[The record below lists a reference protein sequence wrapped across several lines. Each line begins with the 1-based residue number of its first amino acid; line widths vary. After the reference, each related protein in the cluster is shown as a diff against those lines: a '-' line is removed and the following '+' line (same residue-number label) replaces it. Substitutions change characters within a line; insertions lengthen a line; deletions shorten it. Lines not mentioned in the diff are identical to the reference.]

1 MPRFLST
8 KTFGH
13 EIGLSA
19 AFRQWRAESHCR
31 LIHGYALA
39 IKFTFGCDDL
49 DVRNWVVDFGSLKS
63 LRQRLEDTFDHKLL
77 VAEDDPLRPA
87 LESLGKL
94 GLADV
99 VIVPATGCE
108 RFAELIF
115 ESTEVWLKDAGYSPR
130 CWVEEVEVREHG
142 ANSAIY
148 TRRQDEPADPV
159 GIPVELIIPEHSRRS
174 SDHEKSDDD
183 ASPDQHIELKVGDIW
198 ETRDRV
204 YRVLITGFDPKD
216 TSGYPFL
223 ADNGATYTL
232 NGRWSLAT
240 QAGDDLVTLISRKE
254 G

>member
-63 LRQRLEDTFDHKLL
+63 LKQRLEDTFDHKLL
-77 VAEDDPLRPA
+77 VAEDDPHLMTFELLQRA
-87 LESLGKL
+87 
-94 GLADV
+94 GLAEIV
-99 VIVPATGCE
+99 VVPATGCE
-108 RFAELIF
+108 RFAEMIY

-148 TRRQDEPADPV
+148 RRDSARLLTAGIDLGSLDLDWSNAVGGPTAGPTPV
-159 GIPVELIIPEHSRRS
+159 
-174 SDHEKSDDD
+174 
-183 ASPDQHIELKVGDIW
+183 
-198 ETRDRV
+198 
-204 YRVLITGFDPKD
+204 
-216 TSGYPFL
+216 
-223 ADNGATYTL
+223 
-232 NGRWSLAT
+232 
-240 QAGDDLVTLISRKE
+240 
-254 G
+254 